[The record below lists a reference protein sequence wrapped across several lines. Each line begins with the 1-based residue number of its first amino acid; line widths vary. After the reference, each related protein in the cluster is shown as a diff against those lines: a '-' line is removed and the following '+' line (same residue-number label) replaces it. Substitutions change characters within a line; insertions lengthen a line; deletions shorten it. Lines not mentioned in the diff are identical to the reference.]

1 VGETTTSIGF
11 LVDID
16 VYLIK
21 TDSEGEELWHNT
33 FGGSS
38 VDSGSSVQ
46 QTTDG
51 GYIIAGK
58 TISFGAGKLDVYLIK
73 TDSDGDEIWS
83 KTFGGADH
91 DEGNSVQQTTDGGY
105 IIAGRTI
112 SFGTDGSAVYLIKT
126 DSDGNEL
133 WYKTFD
139 GFLWSY
145 GFSVQQTTDGGY
157 IIAGEA
163 WPWYTGEFD
172 VYLIK
177 TDSDGDEIW
186 SKTAD
191 NDGGYSVQQ
200 TTDEGYIIA
209 GETRS
214 FGAGSYDVYLIKTDS
229 EGEELWHNTFGGPD
243 GDVGFS
249 VNQTTDGGY
258 IIAGRTW
265 SFGAGKLDV
274 YLIKTDS
281 DGDEIWSKTF
291 GGEHYERAYSVQ
303 QTADGG
309 YIIAGHTSSFG
320 AGVTDVYLV
329 KVASEGPGVIYGS
342 IVDWWF
348 TLGFWFSGAIFMW
361 WLYYKWSPPVP
372 PGDPYRSILL
382 SVIGGV
388 VITLLTLFIPIRSLA
403 GATHYGLPLA
413 WRIRLVLHPKYNPWR
428 INIPYLIDDIVIW
441 SLIVGV
447 VIFFIRRR
455 WSGARAV
462 TQARNL

>member
-1 VGETTTSIGF
+1 MIPKKECAIAGIIISRARVTIIALLVLVVFSGTMFILPIGEAYAQPEAEWEKTFGGSESDSGFSVQQTTDGGYIIVGETTTSIGF

-58 TISFGAGKLDVYLIK
+58 TI
-73 TDSDGDEIWS
+73 
-83 KTFGGADH
+83 
-91 DEGNSVQQTTDGGY
+91 
-105 IIAGRTI
+105 
-112 SFGTDGSAVYLIKT
+112 
-126 DSDGNEL
+126 
-133 WYKTFD
+133 
-139 GFLWSY
+139 
-145 GFSVQQTTDGGY
+145 
-157 IIAGEA
+157 
-163 WPWYTGEFD
+163 
-172 VYLIK
+172 
-177 TDSDGDEIW
+177 
-186 SKTAD
+186 
-191 NDGGYSVQQ
+191 
-200 TTDEGYIIA
+200 
-209 GETRS
+209 
-214 FGAGSYDVYLIKTDS
+214 
-229 EGEELWHNTFGGPD
+229 
-243 GDVGFS
+243 
-249 VNQTTDGGY
+249 
-258 IIAGRTW
+258 